1 MKGAGNARISLGR
14 EADGGMCDGVGDS
27 RRLMCYSDR
36 RRGGAS
42 YFGQVGEW
50 LNPIDCK
57 SIALRATLVRT

>member
-1 MKGAGNARISLGR
+1 MRKLPLGR
-14 EADGGMCDGVGDS
+14 EADGGMCDGAVTT
-27 RRLMCYSDR
+27 RCLICYSDR